1 MNQTLGNS
9 KNVLITGGA
18 GFIGSHLARQLVADG
33 HRVTSLDLRDPN
45 EAVTGVE
52 YVRGD
57 VLDRALVDRLV
68 VAKTN
73 IVFHLQR
80 SSASRFA
87 KPIRKKLRNK
97 FFGTMNVL
105 ESIRENNI
113 ASESPIGLVF
123 ASTAAVYGTNGD
135 REILSSKTRFGNF
148 SPLRRPK
155 TCL

>member
-68 VAKTN
+68 VAKQT
-73 IVFHLQR
+73 
-80 SSASRFA
+80 
-87 KPIRKKLRNK
+87 
-97 FFGTMNVL
+97 
-105 ESIRENNI
+105 
-113 ASESPIGLVF
+113 
-123 ASTAAVYGTNGD
+123 
-135 REILSSKTRFGNF
+135 LSSICSDRQHPALPNRSEKSYETNF
-148 SPLRRPK
+148 SAP
-155 TCL
+155 